1 MPGIEIKG
9 QSKRAN
15 YRFGKVVKTVTSPIT
30 HAKNI
35 ISGKKFKKNKKE
47 KK

>member
-15 YRFGKVVKTVTSPIT
+15 YRSGKVVKTVTSPIT
-30 HAKNI
+30 HARNI
-35 ISGKKFKKNKKE
+35 ISAKQFKKKQKGKK
-47 KK
+47 